1 MTTVLDRIHDL
12 GFSLPTPPKPVAT
25 YVPTIFCG
33 NVLLTSGQIPMLDGV
48 LKFKGSVP
56 SVQPIE
62 AGIKAAEMCG
72 LNALAVAH
80 AALEGDLERIS
91 RVLQLRVFVA
101 SDLGFTDQSLV
112 ANGVSD
118 MMVAIFGEA
127 GRHVR
132 VALGS
137 IGLPLGATV
146 EVEAAFEITDQ

>member
-1 MTTVLDRIHDL
+1 MTTVLQRIHEL
-12 GFSLPTPPKPVAT
+12 GFKLPTPPSPVAT

-33 NVLLTSGQIPMLDGV
+33 NILLTSGQIPMIEGQLQY
-48 LKFKGSVP
+48 KGPVP

-62 AGIKAAEMCG
+62 AAIKAAEICG
-72 LNALAVAH
+72 LNALAVASD
-80 AALEGDLERIS
+80 ALDGDLERIS
-91 RVLQLRVFVA
+91 QVVQLRVFVA

-118 MMVAIFGEA
+118 MMVAIFGNA
-127 GRHVR
+127 GKHVR

-146 EVEAAFEITDQ
+146 EVEATFEIID

>member
-1 MTTVLDRIHDL
+1 MTTVLDRIREL

-33 NVLLTSGQIPMLDGV
+33 NILLTSGQIPIVDGE
-48 LKFKGSVP
+48 LRYKGSVP
-56 SVQPIE
+56 NAQPIE
-62 AGIKAAEMCG
+62 AAIKAAEICG
-72 LNALAVAH
+72 LNALAVASE
-80 AALEGDLERIS
+80 ALEGDLEKIS
-91 RVLQLRVFVA
+91 RVVQLRVYVA

-146 EVEAAFEITDQ
+146 EVEAAFEIKDK